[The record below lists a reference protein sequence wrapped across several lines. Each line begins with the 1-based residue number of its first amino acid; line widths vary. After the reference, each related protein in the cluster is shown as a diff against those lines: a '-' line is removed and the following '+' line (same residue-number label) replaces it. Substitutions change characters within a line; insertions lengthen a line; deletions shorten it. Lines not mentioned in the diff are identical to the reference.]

1 MQLVNG
7 IEETTID
14 ARDRGF
20 TYGDGVF
27 RTFPM
32 RAGTVPL
39 WPRQYAKLA
48 ADGAALSLECP
59 SQTILEADLAKI
71 AAARPDGVIRIT
83 LTRGVALRGYAIPSA
98 ANMTRVVSWNAA
110 GATRAV
116 TDGGVHVR
124 WCDFRLSVQPA
135 LAGIKHLNR
144 LENVLARSEWNDA
157 GIAEGLLR
165 DVNGDVI
172 SGTMSNL
179 FLLRAGELT
188 TPALNGSGIAGVMR
202 DLIIESARAE
212 GVPVHINRV
221 TPEAV
226 RGADA
231 VFLVNSVIG
240 VWPVAALDAMRWSA
254 HPFAGRMRL
263 WIKNAERR

>member
-48 ADGAALSLECP
+48 ADGAALHLECP

-110 GATRAV
+110 GATRAAK
-116 TDGGVHVR
+116 DDGVHVR

-212 GVPVHINRV
+212 GVPVHIDRV

-240 VWPVAALDAMRWSA
+240 VWPVAVLDAMSWRA

-263 WIKNAERR
+263 WIKNAENR